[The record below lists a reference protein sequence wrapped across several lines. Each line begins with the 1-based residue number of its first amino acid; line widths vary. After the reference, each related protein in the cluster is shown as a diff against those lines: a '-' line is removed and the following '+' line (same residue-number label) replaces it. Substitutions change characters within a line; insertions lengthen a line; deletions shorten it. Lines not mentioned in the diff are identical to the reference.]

1 MPHAPGDR
9 PPYRWEWAGFAACG
23 ILLLAFLALVEIRS
37 AFLTS
42 NRKTDL
48 GVYLRAGWAVRTGA
62 DLYQVTCDNGWHY
75 VYPPAFAVLMAPLA
89 DAPKGEPRSW
99 MLPYSLSV
107 ALWTLFNVFLVGW
120 SVHTFARH
128 ALPDAVPGSR
138 RWWYA
143 RTVPVFVCLGG
154 LGFTISHGQVNVLV
168 VALVA
173 GAFAASVAGRASR
186 AGGWLAA
193 AITLKVIPGLLLLY
207 PLVRKEWR
215 AARGLAFGFTVGLF
229 AVPVL
234 GLGIDG
240 SIAAYQSFLDR
251 VLLPGATT
259 AGESSMGRELTN
271 VAATDSQS
279 FLSAI
284 HNNLYPV
291 RWDQPAAASTDTR
304 LAHWGIVGILALAV
318 YGGAMRSN
326 TSESVDR
333 LILLGLLTLLML
345 HATPVSH
352 MHYYAFGLPLVA
364 GLWLKSLA
372 NRPGTVWPGWRAAG
386 PVVAWGFATALPLLD
401 GPVFEAFRHRGFGP
415 AASILLIAV
424 GTARLGRPVRSAET
438 ASVLRIPDRTDRR
451 AA

>member
-23 ILLLAFLALVEIRS
+23 ILLLAFLALIEIRS

-62 DLYQVTCDNGWHY
+62 DLYRVTCDNGWHY

-89 DAPKGEPRSW
+89 DAPKGEPRPW

-107 ALWTLFNVFLVGW
+107 ALWTLFNVVLVGW
-120 SVHTFARH
+120 SVHTFARL

-143 RTVPVFVCLGG
+143 RTVPISICLGG

-173 GAFAASVAGRASR
+173 GAFAASVAGLTARV
-186 AGGWLAA
+186 GGWLAA

-215 AARGLAFGFTVGLF
+215 TARGLAIGLGVGLV

-240 SIAAYQSFLDR
+240 SIAAYRSFLGR
-251 VLLPGATT
+251 VLLPGATA
-259 AGESSMGRELTN
+259 AGESSMGGELTN

-291 RWDQPAAASTDTR
+291 RWDQPAAASAGTR
-304 LAHWGIVGILALAV
+304 LAHWGVVAILALAV
-318 YGGAMRSN
+318 CGVAVRRN
-326 TSESVDR
+326 PSEPVDR
-333 LILLGLLTLLML
+333 LILFGLFTLLML

-364 GLWLKSLA
+364 GLWHKGLA

-386 PVVAWGFATALPLLD
+386 PIVGWGVATALPLLD

-424 GTARLGRPVRSAET
+424 GTARLGRSAAVEEPVR
-438 ASVLRIPDRTDRR
+438 LPFPPDRRR